1 MRLSY
6 RAIRK
11 FSPAEVPLDG
21 EIAIGA
27 VAAIIV
33 PITHL
38 EKNFIMAKRY
48 HVYGIGAALVD
59 TEIDVTDTDLTAM
72 AVEKGVM
79 TLVDEA
85 RQAQL
90 LEHLSGHLVHSKR
103 ASGGSAANTIIGIAQ
118 FGGST
123 FYSCKVANDD
133 NGQFYLRD
141 LQTAGVACHVEKER
155 DHGITG
161 KCLVMIT
168 PDAER
173 TMNTYLGISATLSM
187 TDLCEESIKA
197 SEYVYLEGYL
207 VTSPTGR
214 AAAIRTREIAE
225 QHGVKT
231 SLSFSDP
238 GIVTYFRDGLKEMI
252 GDKIDLLFCNS
263 HEALSWAQTDDLD
276 AAITE
281 IKKVARQFAITLGAE
296 GALVFD
302 GVQLHE
308 IAPHKVKAIDTNGAG
323 DMFAGAFLYG
333 ITQGWSFP
341 DAGKLASVAAATVV
355 SDYGP
360 RLTAEQQKKLLAS

>member
-1 MRLSY
+1 MS
-6 RAIRK
+6 
-11 FSPAEVPLDG
+11 
-21 EIAIGA
+21 
-27 VAAIIV
+27 
-33 PITHL
+33 
-38 EKNFIMAKRY
+38 KRY

-59 TEIDVTDTDLTAM
+59 TEIEVNDADLAAM
-72 AVEKGVM
+72 DVEKGLM

-90 LEHLSGHLVHSKR
+90 LEHLAGHLVHSKR
-103 ASGGSAANTIIGIAQ
+103 TSGGSAANSIIAVAQ

-123 FYSCKVANDD
+123 FYSCKVANDE
-133 NGQFYLRD
+133 NGQFYLHD
-141 LQTAGVACHVEKER
+141 LKAAGVDCHIDKER
-155 DHGITG
+155 EHGVTG
-161 KCLVMIT
+161 KCLVLIT

-173 TMNTYLGISATLSM
+173 TMNTYLGISATLS
-187 TDLCEESIKA
+187 TDDLSPEAIAA

-231 SLSFSDP
+231 ALSFSDP

-252 GDKIDLLFCNS
+252 GNKIDLLFCNS
-263 HEALSWAQTDDLD
+263 HEALSWAQTDKLD
-276 AAITE
+276 AAIVE
-281 IKKVARQFAITLGAE
+281 IKKIANQFAITLGAE
-296 GALVFD
+296 GALVYD
-302 GVQLHE
+302 GTELHE
-308 IAPHKVKAIDTNGAG
+308 IAPHKITAVDTNGAG

-341 DAGKLASVAAATVV
+341 EAGKLASVAAATVV

-360 RLTAEQQKKLLAS
+360 RMTAAQQKKLLTK

>member
-1 MRLSY
+1 MS
-6 RAIRK
+6 
-11 FSPAEVPLDG
+11 
-21 EIAIGA
+21 
-27 VAAIIV
+27 
-33 PITHL
+33 
-38 EKNFIMAKRY
+38 KRY
-48 HVYGIGAALVD
+48 HVYGVGAALVD
-59 TEIDVTDTDLTAM
+59 TEIEVTDADLATM
-72 AVEKGVM
+72 KVEKAVM

-85 RQAQL
+85 RQAEL

-103 ASGGSAANTIIGIAQ
+103 TSGGSAANTIIAIAQ

-133 NGQFYLRD
+133 NGHFYLHD
-141 LQTAGVACHVEKER
+141 LKAAGVDCHIDKER
-155 DHGITG
+155 DHGVTG

-173 TMNTYLGISATLSM
+173 TMNTYLGISATLS
-187 TDLCEESIKA
+187 TDDLSHEAIVE

-225 QHGVKT
+225 KNGVKIA
-231 SLSFSDP
+231 LSFSDP
-238 GIVTYFRDGLKEMI
+238 GIVAYFRDGLKEMI
-252 GDKIDLLFCNS
+252 GSKIDLLFCNS
-263 HEALSWAQTDDLD
+263 HEALSWAETDDLD
-276 AAITE
+276 KAIVE
-281 IKKVARQFAITLGAE
+281 IKKIANQFAITLGAE
-296 GALVFD
+296 GALVYD
-302 GVQLHE
+302 GVAQHR
-308 IAPHKVKAIDTNGAG
+308 IAPHKVTAVDTNGAG

-360 RLTAEQQKKLLAS
+360 RMTAAQQKKLLAS

>member
-1 MRLSY
+1 MS
-6 RAIRK
+6 
-11 FSPAEVPLDG
+11 
-21 EIAIGA
+21 
-27 VAAIIV
+27 
-33 PITHL
+33 
-38 EKNFIMAKRY
+38 KRY

-59 TEIDVTDTDLTAM
+59 TEIEVTDADLSAM

-85 RQAQL
+85 RQAEL
-90 LEHLSGHLVHSKR
+90 IEHLAGHLVHSKR
-103 ASGGSAANTIIGIAQ
+103 ASGGSAANSIIAIAQ

-123 FYSCKVANDD
+123 FYSCKVADDD
-133 NGQFYLRD
+133 NGNFYLHD
-141 LQTAGVACHVEKER
+141 LKAAGVECHIDKQREQGV
-155 DHGITG
+155 TG

-173 TMNTYLGISATLSM
+173 TMNTYLGISATLS
-187 TDLCEESIKA
+187 TDDLSHDAIAA

-238 GIVTYFRDGLKEMI
+238 GIVAHFRDGIKEMI
-252 GDKIDLLFCNS
+252 GNKVDLLFCNS
-263 HEALSWAQTDDLD
+263 DEALSWAQTNDLNE
-276 AAITE
+276 AIAE
-281 IKKVARQFAITLGAE
+281 IKKIANQFAITLGAD
-296 GALVFD
+296 GAIVYD
-302 GVQLHE
+302 GVAQHH
-308 IAPHKVKAIDTNGAG
+308 IAPHKVTAVDTNGAG

-333 ITQGWSFP
+333 VTQGWSFP
-341 DAGKLASVAAATVV
+341 EAGKLASVAAATVV

-360 RLTAEQQKKLLAS
+360 RLSANRQKQLLAS